1 MRERFHYLTILLVV
15 YEDKLVVIPSL
26 ITWWLRIVV
35 SGTMYDN
42 HLEIRAP
49 SDMFCEISVRRNKN
63 CLEFFTT

>member
-49 SDMFCEISVRRNKN
+49 SDCSVKY
-63 CLEFFTT
+63 LFGETKIA